1 MRWHFS
7 RGPRGTVV
15 RGDLARLRRRR
26 LAADPARLEQN
37 RLDPLVPVFVL
48 GVVRGARRVAAP
60 DERAGAVLPPAAPDL
75 ARRDPALRALAAA
88 LARDV
93 RVPFQGRG
101 RDPARP
107 GLDVGPRLRALE
119 RRRSSFESALRRT
132 VPIYTKTICFSKW
145 SHRPTQGGTP
155 FFFNRRVSRF
165 LVCFSVGESILWYSV

>member
-1 MRWHFS
+1 MIGPPAHTLKNKSHAFATKLDEMMRWHFS

-75 ARRDPALRALAAA
+75 ARRDP
-88 LARDV
+88 
-93 RVPFQGRG
+93 VP
-101 RDPARP
+101 
-107 GLDVGPRLRALE
+107 
-119 RRRSSFESALRRT
+119 
-132 VPIYTKTICFSKW
+132 
-145 SHRPTQGGTP
+145 SHFP
-155 FFFNRRVSRF
+155 
-165 LVCFSVGESILWYSV
+165 